1 MEGTKLRIQCAQN
14 EVYQIFHAEK
24 FAKMSGLIA
33 RHLNSLSPEDLKV
46 DFVVKAVEM
55 ALDYCIIHN
64 FERTINPIQHPL
76 ECNRIEENVS

>member
-1 MEGTKLRIQCAQN
+1 M
-14 EVYQIFHAEK
+14 YQIIHAEK

-33 RHLNSLSPEDLKV
+33 SHLNSMSTEDLKV

-55 ALDYCIIHN
+55 ALEYCIIHN
-64 FERTINPIQHPL
+64 FERTVNPIQHPL